1 MPGAIR
7 RGEAASLAVEFAA
20 GTDLGCVRTSNE
32 DSFGYDLVRQIYVVC
47 DGMGGM
53 AAGEVASATAV
64 RDLLQSFNTE
74 SEASLAAPAETRLQN
89 AIHAANRSVHQSAVT
104 SEHLRGM
111 GTTLVCACLDGSR
124 IIIGNV
130 GDSRAYFLRD
140 GQCFQVTQDHSIVA
154 EQLREGLITPEMA
167 EVSELRSMITRAVG
181 VADSVEPDLFAAE
194 VQEGDMVLLASD
206 GLTRYTSE
214 KEIGQVMGGEQTI
227 QSQCS
232 HFVALARERGGADNI
247 TCLILRII
255 RAAAGA

>member
-1 MPGAIR
+1 MS
-7 RGEAASLAVEFAA
+7 EAAPLVVEFAA
-20 GTDLGCVRTSNE
+20 GTDLGCVRASNE
-32 DSFGYDLVRQIYVVC
+32 DSFGYDLARQIYVVC

-64 RDLLQSFNTE
+64 RNLLQSFDE
-74 SEASLAAPAETRLQN
+74 QSEASLGTPAETRLRN
-89 AIHAANRSVHQSAVT
+89 AIHAANQSVHESAVV

-167 EVSELRSMITRAVG
+167 EVSEMRSIITRAVG
-181 VADSVEPDLFAAE
+181 VAEAVEPDLFAAE
-194 VQEGDMVLLASD
+194 VQEADMVLLASD
-206 GLTRYTSE
+206 GLTRYVSE
-214 KEIGQVMGGEQTI
+214 EEIGQVLGSGQTTE
-227 QSQCS
+227 SLCS

-247 TCLILRII
+247 TCLILRMM
-255 RAAAGA
+255 RTAAVA